1 MGPLDALGVAFGIA
15 LFFFVPGFAVARAV
29 FPERRLRG
37 AGGARETVEL
47 VVLAFVL
54 SVVLTVLV
62 GYLLLTLAPG
72 GFSAG
77 WGSPTLESALGAIA
91 AVAFAV
97 GALEG
102 AYAPVPPARRTPA
115 PEPGGEGAW
124 ELSRTLDRLGS
135 ERRALRRRS
144 AGGAPSSEELALAEQ
159 ERALGR
165 VREAEYDR

>member
-1 MGPLDALGVAFGIA
+1 MGPLDALGVFLGIC

-37 AGGARETVEL
+37 AGGARGAVEL
-47 VVLAFVL
+47 LVLAFVL

-62 GYLLLTLAPG
+62 GYLLLTFAPG

-77 WGSPTLESALGAIA
+77 WSSPALESALGAIA

-102 AYAPVPPARRTPA
+102 SYAPRPAPMAATP
-115 PEPGGEGAW
+115 PEPGSEGAW
-124 ELSRTLDRLGS
+124 ELSRALDRIGTARRAAGRRGNDAETR
-135 ERRALRRRS
+135 ERERALDDEERALRS
-144 AGGAPSSEELALAEQ
+144 A
-159 ERALGR
+159 
-165 VREAEYDR
+165 REAEYDR